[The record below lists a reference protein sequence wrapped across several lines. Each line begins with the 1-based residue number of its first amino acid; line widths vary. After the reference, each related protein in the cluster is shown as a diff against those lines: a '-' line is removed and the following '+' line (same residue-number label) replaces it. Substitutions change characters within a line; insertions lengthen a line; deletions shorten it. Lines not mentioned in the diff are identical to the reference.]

1 MSTLQE
7 QLDRLIQR
15 KGEQDPLVQ
24 MLRNQIEAE
33 KSGKTS
39 QELYL
44 TGSVKK
50 QPSQSEQ
57 DHVLNL
63 LKQFNMPVTRENY
76 LNLAYPEGLP
86 ANWGAEGEA
95 GLPEKLSK
103 SQVKVK

>member
-1 MSTLQE
+1 MLTLQE

-24 MLRNQIEAE
+24 MLRNQITAE
-33 KSGKTS
+33 KSGKTF
-39 QELYL
+39 QDLYL

-76 LNLAYPEGLP
+76 LNLAYPDGLP

-95 GLPEKLSK
+95 SLPAEIRK
-103 SQVKVK
+103 S

>member
-1 MSTLQE
+1 MLTLQE
-7 QLDRLIQR
+7 QLEMEIKQN
-15 KGEQDPLVQ
+15 GESDPLVQ
-24 MLRNQIEAE
+24 MLRNQIQAE
-33 KSGKTS
+33 KSGKTF
-39 QELYL
+39 QDLYL

-86 ANWGAEGEA
+86 ANWRAEGEA

>member
-1 MSTLQE
+1 MLTLQE

-24 MLRNQIEAE
+24 MLRNQITAE
-33 KSGKTS
+33 KSGKTF
-39 QELYL
+39 QDLYL

-76 LNLAYPEGLP
+76 LNLAYPDGLP

-95 GLPEKLSK
+95 SLPEEIRK
-103 SQVKVK
+103 S